1 MIDFYKSELERFGKF
16 EQARSN
22 LKWVINKNIT
32 TLEIENYMVIL
43 KRVIEKI
50 KAEGIRN
57 E

>member
-1 MIDFYKSELERFGKF
+1 VIDFYKSELERFGKF